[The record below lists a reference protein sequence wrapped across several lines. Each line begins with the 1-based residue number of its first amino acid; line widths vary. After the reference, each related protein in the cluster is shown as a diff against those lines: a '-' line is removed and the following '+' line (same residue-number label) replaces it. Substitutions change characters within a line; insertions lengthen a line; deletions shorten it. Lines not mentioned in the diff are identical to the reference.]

1 MKRFLTVL
9 LTICLLLTV
18 VGPLSVPVSAE
29 EAYWYDDATISEQ
42 MGTITRKNGVAQ
54 FSCKVPYEDGGNL
67 ALKLPFSAPN
77 KAIDVSFK
85 MRIEGSWTTREMVN
99 IQSGGHRA
107 YFGFRSNGIYL
118 QTKNGGQMIYCNVAN
133 AWNTYR
139 IRFESDGLFDFYF
152 NGRPVAKDVPLP
164 TNSSSPDFSF
174 TTYGGNGGSL
184 SQFSVQDVKVYEVKV
199 DAAAAAGGDPPS
211 WTTPPAPW
219 EYDFTPDEDLSEW
232 RMGNNDTMWID
243 TEQGFIAADHLV
255 GYTSNAAFHRL
266 TFADEF
272 ILEHR
277 VRFEKFG
284 DQLYYKDHYPGD
296 VFHLS
301 MSEVRFHTDYFTG
314 DSIPPGH
321 LVDGEWHD
329 MKFESHQGKKY
340 VKVYIDGQLVAD
352 LPTEEST
359 RPYYHVQIGVQSSA
373 EAGCVAQLDWIKY
386 TPVWNGNATMA
397 MPIFGDEYLEGEPIN
412 LAVYVKEGVD
422 AEKVEYKLNG
432 VVVATGTKENDYQAQ
447 LTGIP
452 AGHYSMTVAC
462 EGTESTPT
470 EFDVAPARK
479 NAIQTAWAGDGKV
492 NASLYHYDELSN
504 VASVEYLV
512 NGISAGSSDGAPFQV
527 TLPVSSTEASSVVA
541 LCKDA
546 NGVILEKLAGTIAP
560 DLSNGTTHYSNE
572 ISYETEGSGSAAV
585 EVSTGLHQL
594 KLSHTAS
601 AMTYL
606 TDGGEKSIPSGN
618 GKYTIL
624 TDGPFADVY
633 YQGKLAASFRMPMTS
648 QVTKSVT
655 ENGMSVKDFSVTI
668 PENRQNYVVA
678 KNLTGKN
685 VYQVPGLNDNYYY
698 NVDFLAS
705 PEDGAKITVND
716 TIFRT
721 EMELKNGK
729 IYATSGHALDS
740 EPLEMELCDMVEGE
754 AHYRVAAALGM
765 VSVFANGKFITSFRG
780 TRAVGE
786 ATMGVE
792 VTAGDG
798 LSHLNLNDYTDIY
811 LYQDDFNNVGLSATK
826 DYWYAENGMT
836 NYFDAD
842 AQSMVMIA
850 DGKTNAISEI
860 DAYVRESVTAAD
872 VKVKSIG
879 DDAGFWMLASR
890 SGHTQTWTKAGYNF
904 KTKSWEIEDRYE
916 TESTITNVSVPG
928 ELKVG
933 ETIHM
938 ELKIVNNMN
947 NDRHSGRTATLYVN
961 GVPVVSRDIFGAGG
975 KVGFMAND
983 CTAAVENYSFRGDAK
998 PLLDVRD
1005 VEMAG
1010 GDGEQGFGATTSGFI
1025 AGDRIT
1031 VAQQGI
1037 VGHTDDYGKTWIR
1050 QERVATDRHNV
1061 HMLRLNSG
1069 EIISLYM
1076 NEGVTAWGT
1085 AHYNAGGS
1093 YLYQLQ
1099 FYMSE
1104 DDGLTWTP
1112 KGYLRGPE
1120 PEYGRALTGNTVG
1133 ALSQAPDGPNGE
1145 PGRIFMVGDY
1155 SEETSENTGDT
1166 WIFYSDDKG
1175 ETWNLSTV
1183 ITYEDNNF
1191 GCMQEQQMVA
1201 TKEWVRCYYR
1211 NDRGMIRYFQSN
1223 DNGITWD
1230 LNSKPTPFF
1239 AALNCNG
1246 FEVVRTYDENGEMK
1260 EDLYAFWSGDSQNL
1274 GERFQFPRTNYRLAK
1289 SSDYGETWE
1298 FVGMIHENSFRKYHQ
1313 VNMSLVAFDGWAFYN
1328 SQSDKN
1334 VDGSGG
1340 NLSRGGLI
1348 PITKQVATMR
1358 DQRLR
1363 PQWMGKVS
1371 EVAALR
1377 ANQVDRLL
1385 LLDAES
1391 GAGLLNGM
1399 RMEGI
1404 AIENG
1409 IGVDYAAAFVGAKA
1423 EITGNQVTLKAGEAA
1438 ETFDVVEKDGKKYIP
1453 ADEFAKRYGFY
1464 LNNYDGVISI
1474 SPYDGFTWRGAE
1486 SVTNALRLF

>member
-1 MKRFLTVL
+1 M
-9 LTICLLLTV
+9 LLTV
-18 VGPLSVPVSAE
+18 VGPLSVSAE
-29 EAYWYDDATISEQ
+29 ETYWYDDATITEN

-54 FSCKVPYEDGGNL
+54 FECNVPSEDGGSL
-67 ALKLPFSAPN
+67 LIKKSISAPN
-77 KAIDVSFK
+77 KAVDISFK
-85 MRIEGSWTTREMVN
+85 MRIEGSWTTREM
-99 IQSGGHRA
+99 IDITTGGHRA

-118 QTKNGGQMIYCNVAN
+118 STKSGGQMIECNVAN
-133 AWNTYR
+133 AMNTYR
-139 IRFESDGLFDFYF
+139 IRIDKDGLFQLYF
-152 NGRPVAKDVPLP
+152 NGRKTGEALPLP
-164 TNSSSPDFSF
+164 TNGSAAGFGVS
-174 TTYGGNGGSL
+174 TYGGNGGST
-184 SQFSVQDVKVYEVKV
+184 SRFTIQDVKFHEVKS
-199 DAAAAAGGDPPS
+199 DATVVTSGDPPS

-219 EYDFTPDEDLSEW
+219 EYEFTADEDLSEW
-232 RMGNNDTMWID
+232 RLGNNETMWID
-243 TEQGFIAADHLV
+243 TEQGFLAADHLV
-255 GYTSNAAFHRL
+255 QYTSNAAFHRL

-284 DQLYYKDHYPGD
+284 DRLYYKVHFPGG

-301 MSEVRFHTDYFTG
+301 MREVRFHTDYFTG
-314 DSIPPGH
+314 DSIPPGF

-329 MKFESHQGKKY
+329 MKFESHQGMKY

-352 LPTEEST
+352 LPTEPST
-359 RPYYHVQIGVQSSA
+359 RPYYHVQIGAQSSA
-373 EAGCVAQLDWIKY
+373 ESGCIAQMDWIKY

-412 LAVYVKEGVD
+412 LAAYVKDGVD

-452 AGHYSMTVAC
+452 AGHYSITVSC
-462 EGTESTPT
+462 EGTESIPT

-479 NAIQTAWAGDGKV
+479 NALTLDWAGAGKIK
-492 NASLYHYDELSN
+492 ASLDHYDELSN
-504 VASVEYLV
+504 VASVEYHV
-512 NGISAGSSDGAPFQV
+512 NGALAGTSDKAPFAV
-527 TLPVSSTEASSVVA
+527 TLPASTTEASSVVA
-541 LCKDA
+541 ICKDK
-546 NGVILEKLAGTIAP
+546 NDIVLEKLAETISP
-560 DLSNGTTHYSNE
+560 DLSKGNTTNYSNE
-572 ISYETEGSGSAAV
+572 VSYRLEGGMGSATV
-585 EVSTGLHQL
+585 EVSNGLHQL
-594 KLSHTAS
+594 KLNHTTNKL
-601 AMTYL
+601 TYL
-606 TDGGEKSIPSGN
+606 TDGGEKSIDSGT
-618 GKYTIL
+618 GRYTIL
-624 TDGPFADVY
+624 TDGPFADLY
-633 YQGKLAASFRMPMTS
+633 YQGKLAASFRMPMTN
-648 QVTKSVT
+648 QVTKA
-655 ENGMSVKDFSVTI
+655 VKEDGLKVRDFSVTI
-668 PENRQNYVVA
+668 PENRQNYVMA
-678 KNLTGKN
+678 KNVTGKN
-685 VYQVPGLNDNYYY
+685 VYQIPGLNDNYYY
-698 NVDFLAS
+698 NVEFMAS
-705 PEDGAKITVND
+705 PEDGAKFAVND
-716 TIFRT
+716 SIFRS
-721 EMELKNGK
+721 EFELKNGK
-729 IYATSGHALDS
+729 FYATSGHALDS
-740 EPLEMELCDMVEGE
+740 VPLEMELCDLPEGE
-754 AHYRVAAALGM
+754 THYRVAAALGM
-765 VSVFANGKFITSFRG
+765 VSVFANGKFLTSFRG

-798 LSHLNLNDYTDIY
+798 LSHLNLNDYTDIF
-811 LYQDDFNNVGLSATK
+811 LYEDDFNNVGLSATR
-826 DYWYAENGMT
+826 DYWYAGKGMT
-836 NYFDAD
+836 NYFDSNN
-842 AQSMVMIA
+842 QELVLIA
-850 DGKTNAISEI
+850 DGKKDVVSEI
-860 DAYVRESVTAAD
+860 DAYVRESVTSANVT
-872 VKVKSIG
+872 VKEIG
-879 DDAGFWMLASR
+879 EDSGFWMLATR
-890 SGHTQTWTKAGYNF
+890 SGHSQTWTKAGYNF

-916 TESTITNVSVPG
+916 SESSITNVSVPG

-933 ETIHM
+933 ETVHL

-947 NDRHSGRTATLYVN
+947 NDRDAGRTATLYVN
-961 GVPVVSRDIFGAGG
+961 GVPMVSRDIFGAGG
-975 KVGFMAND
+975 KVGFIASD
-983 CTAAVENYSFRGDAK
+983 CTAGVKNFKFRGDSK

-1005 VEMAG
+1005 VERAETPNG
-1010 GDGEQGFGATTSGFI
+1010 TFGATTSGFI
-1025 AGDRIT
+1025 EGDRIT

-1037 VGHTDDYGKTWIR
+1037 VAHTDDYGKTWIKQDR
-1050 QERVATDRHNV
+1050 KDTDRHNV

-1069 EIISLYM
+1069 EILSLFK

-1085 AHYNAGGS
+1085 AHYNKGGL

-1104 DDGLTWTP
+1104 DGGNSWTP

-1120 PEYGRALTGNTVG
+1120 PEYGIHLTGNTVG
-1133 ALSQAPDGPNGE
+1133 GLSQSPDGPNGE

-1155 SEETSENTGDT
+1155 SEETDENTGDT

-1175 ETWNLSTV
+1175 ETWNLSKY
-1183 ITYEDNNF
+1183 ISYEDNNY

-1223 DNGITWD
+1223 DNGETWD

-1246 FEVVRTYDENGEMK
+1246 LEVVRTYDENGEMH

-1313 VNMSLVAFDGWAFYN
+1313 VNMSLYAFDGWAFYN
-1328 SQSDKN
+1328 SSSDKN

-1340 NLSRGGLI
+1340 GLSRGGLI
-1348 PITKQVATMR
+1348 PLNKQVNTMR

-1385 LLDAES
+1385 LLDAAS
-1391 GAGLLNGM
+1391 GAGLLNGL
-1399 RMEGI
+1399 RMDGM

-1409 IGVDYAAAFVGAKA
+1409 VAVDYAAAFVGAKA
-1423 EITGNQVTLKAGEAA
+1423 EVNGNKATLRVGESA
-1438 ETFDVVEKDGKKYIP
+1438 EEFELVEQNGKKYIP
-1453 ADEFAKRYGFY
+1453 ADKFAERYGFY
-1464 LNNYDGVISI
+1464 CKNYDGVISI
-1474 SPYDGFTWRGAE
+1474 SPYDGFTWRGEE
-1486 SVTNALRLF
+1486 SVTNALKY